1 MILMMY
7 GLTEKIEN
15 VFNPRSFPEKTYVS
29 RAVNGK
35 EALEDRLIRALSM
48 KGNLV
53 FVSGASKSGKTVLCH
68 RVIPREAMISLSG
81 VQIASKE
88 DFWLHIA
95 EQLPVSESVTI
106 TNSSNTESFNSYAGK
121 AGVNAFVEAVGEVR
135 KQQSAGSASQVSV
148 VNSRTERQIIK
159 YMLDNNKVLV
169 IDDFHYA
176 SEAAQYYVARV
187 LKTELFNGLKAVV
200 VSLPHRCDE
209 VILRNPDLIGRTM
222 LVEMPPWNTDDLLK
236 IATTGFGLL
245 NMKISEALLR
255 KIAVESISSPQLMQE
270 NCFNLAYYLQQHSC
284 FADAEIVKQCFQSVA
299 ENYASYDALFDT
311 IKQGPPRGTGRRR
324 TYDLK
329 DGSTEDVYGLL
340 LCAMKVDPPVE
351 RITMYELKQRLNCV
365 LATDEKMPNVAQ
377 LSATLN
383 KIVAK
388 LEESFSGLDVLEYKS
403 QCLYILDPFFL
414 FTLRWRS
421 K

>member
-1 MILMMY
+1 MIVMMY

-15 VFNPRSFPEKTYVS
+15 IFNPRSFPEKTYVS
-29 RAVNGK
+29 RAINGK
-35 EALEDRLIRALSM
+35 EALEDRLTRALSM

-53 FVSGASKSGKTVLCH
+53 FVTGASKSGKTVLCH
-68 RVIPREAMISLSG
+68 KVIPQEAIISLSG
-81 VQIASKE
+81 VQISTKE

-106 TNSSNTESFNSYAGK
+106 TNTANTESFSSYAGK
-121 AGVNAFVEAVGEVR
+121 AGVNAFVEAVGEVQ
-135 KQQSAGSASQVSV
+135 KQQRAGSASQVSI
-148 VNSRTERQIIK
+148 VNSRTERQITK
-159 YMLDNNKVLV
+159 YMLDNNKVLL

-245 NMKISEALLR
+245 NMQIDDKLLR
-255 KIAVESISSPQLMQE
+255 KMAIESISSPQLMQE
-270 NCFNLAYYLQQHSC
+270 NCFNLAYFLQQNNCS
-284 FADAEIVKQCFQSVA
+284 ADDEIIKQCFQSVA
-299 ENYASYDALFDT
+299 ENYASYDALFDA
-311 IKQGPPRGTGRRR
+311 IKQGPPRGNGRRR
-324 TYDLK
+324 TYPLK
-329 DGSTEDVYGLL
+329 NGAVVDIYGLVL
-340 LCAMKVDPPVE
+340 YAMKVDPPVE
-351 RITMYELKQRLNCV
+351 RITMDELKQRLSCV
-365 LATDEKMPNVAQ
+365 LATDEKMPSVSQ

-388 LEESFSGLDVLEYKS
+388 LEEVFSGLDVLEYKA

-414 FTLRWRS
+414 FALRWRS